1 MVVRI
6 AAGLLLLTALAPV
19 ASQLCAANAT
29 PTAASL
35 NVQLTP
41 SVVELHKP
49 TLVSV
54 DGGAVRPGDRVVLL
68 QEGDESSMELF
79 VLDSSFTINVNYVT
93 LGTRL
98 ARTPWPHLE
107 SSAFG
112 ILYDKVVTRSLAVA
126 APVGAGSHDSAH
138 AHLHS
143 DHCPLLYIRTAPA
156 SRGHETHTRVTESWR
171 ASESVDLTP
180 HPSAPDAPCP
190 RGVELQ
196 VEHA

>member
-6 AAGLLLLTALAPV
+6 AAALLLLTALAPV

-79 VLDSSFTINVNYVT
+79 VLDSSFTINVT
-93 LGTRL
+93 LGTL
-98 ARTPWPHLE
+98 GAY
-107 SSAFG
+107 SMAAFREFG
-112 ILYDKVVTRSLAVA
+112 LRYTLLYDKVVTRSL
-126 APVGAGSHDSAH
+126 SH
-138 AHLHS
+138 
-143 DHCPLLYIRTAPA
+143 
-156 SRGHETHTRVTESWR
+156 SR
-171 ASESVDLTP
+171 
-180 HPSAPDAPCP
+180 
-190 RGVELQ
+190 
-196 VEHA
+196 

>member
-1 MVVRI
+1 MRPIRKGKENDLTGSRRFGDLGAVETHRAPATSGETENGSFQSTAGMVVRI

-107 SSAFG
+107 SS
-112 ILYDKVVTRSLAVA
+112 R
-126 APVGAGSHDSAH
+126 P
-138 AHLHS
+138 
-143 DHCPLLYIRTAPA
+143 
-156 SRGHETHTRVTESWR
+156 
-171 ASESVDLTP
+171 SVYFTIK
-180 HPSAPDAPCP
+180 
-190 RGVELQ
+190 
-196 VEHA
+196 

>member
-1 MVVRI
+1 MRI

-79 VLDSSFTINVNYVT
+79 VLDSSFTINVT
-93 LGTRL
+93 LGTLGPYSMAAFR
-98 ARTPWPHLE
+98 
-107 SSAFG
+107 SSVYT
-112 ILYDKVVTRSLAVA
+112 LR
-126 APVGAGSHDSAH
+126 
-138 AHLHS
+138 
-143 DHCPLLYIRTAPA
+143 
-156 SRGHETHTRVTESWR
+156 
-171 ASESVDLTP
+171 
-180 HPSAPDAPCP
+180 
-190 RGVELQ
+190 
-196 VEHA
+196 